1 VSKLFS
7 KDFVLVLLVLL
18 LLSLSG
24 NMMNSPL
31 PVFAIHIGADN
42 TIAGLVT
49 GLFALS
55 SMFSRPLFGWLLD
68 KKGRR
73 VVLILGVLA
82 YALVTFSYNWVG
94 VVSTLLLVRFV
105 QGFAMSAYTTSL
117 GTMAADL
124 IPTSQLVAGYGYYS
138 LLQTLAT
145 SVGPAIG
152 LRMAASKSFN
162 GLFTLSAAF
171 AGAGLL
177 VALMISYE
185 KNRRTAVHHPA
196 IASSENDSG
205 KMSRLFEKTAI
216 PVTAAVFFLSF
227 STGVVMTFL
236 SPYAID
242 NGIVNIGIYFT
253 VNAVAIFAMR
263 LILQKIIG
271 WIGLSKSAVIA
282 LAFVAG
288 SMLTLSFSR
297 SLALFIV
304 AAILNGIGSG
314 IVLPIFNSLI
324 IQFCPPHRRGAA
336 SATYYI
342 GIDSGIGAGAVL
354 GGIISEAAGYPALFL
369 LSVASVV
376 VAFAVFALRI
386 RHQHRDVVAAENK
399 L

>member
-1 VSKLFS
+1 MSRLFS

-73 VVLILGVLA
+73 IVLILGVLA
-82 YALVTFSYNWVG
+82 YALVTFSFNWVG
-94 VVSTLLLVRFV
+94 LVSTLLLVRFV

-177 VALMISYE
+177 AALLINYE
-185 KNRRTAVHHPA
+185 KKGMPIVHHPE
-196 IASSENDSG
+196 ISASGNGSG

-216 PVTAAVFFLSF
+216 SVTAAVFFLSF
-227 STGVVMTFL
+227 STGAVMTFL
-236 SPYAID
+236 SPYAIS
-242 NGIVNIGIYFT
+242 NGVNNIGLYFT
-253 VNAVAIFAMR
+253 ANAVAIFAMR

-288 SMLTLSFSR
+288 SMLTLS
-297 SLALFIV
+297 LAQSIGLFIV
-304 AAILNGIGSG
+304 AAILNGIGCG

-354 GGIISEAAGYPALFL
+354 GGIITKAAGYPALFMI
-369 LSVASVV
+369 SVAGVV
-376 VAFAVFALRI
+376 IAFAVYAFRI
-386 RHQHRDVVAAENK
+386 RYQYRAMAAAEK
-399 L
+399 

>member
-1 VSKLFS
+1 MSKLFS
-7 KDFVLVLLVLL
+7 KDFVLVMLVLL

-68 KKGRR
+68 KKGRCI
-73 VVLILGVLA
+73 VLILGVLA

-152 LRMAASKSFN
+152 LRMAASKSFT

-177 VALMISYE
+177 VALLISYE
-185 KNRRTAVHHPA
+185 KKGKPTVHHPV
-196 IASSENDSG
+196 ITENSSG

-227 STGVVMTFL
+227 STGAVMTFL
-236 SPYAID
+236 SPYAIA
-242 NGIVNIGIYFT
+242 NGIINIGIYFT

-297 SLALFIV
+297 SLGLFIV

-354 GGIISEAAGYPALFL
+354 GGIISESAGYPALFL
-369 LSVASVV
+369 ISVAGVV